1 MLQIL
6 FSWCIISSSISYFL
20 PWIST
25 NNLNIFSEFP
35 IRILCVDAT
44 KLSRIDYNGNNNVG
58 NDQFIIRAEE
68 NVQIG
73 QSGKI
78 TSNYLKI
85 IAYNKY
91 PKYQQYLSNQ
101 IYLLLIFDLS
111 ISIFIFINITACFN
125 KHRHNTHHF

>member
-6 FSWCIISSSISYFL
+6 FSWCVISSSISYFL

-35 IRILCVDAT
+35 IGILCVDAT

-85 IAYNKY
+85 IAYNKAS
-91 PKYQQYLSNQ
+91 K
-101 IYLLLIFDLS
+101 
-111 ISIFIFINITACFN
+111 FN
-125 KHRHNTHHF
+125 ELY

>member
-6 FSWCIISSSISYFL
+6 FSWCVISSSISYFL

-44 KLSRIDYNGNNNVG
+44 KLSRIDYSGNNNVG

-78 TSNYLKI
+78 ASNTLKI

-91 PKYQQYLSNQ
+91 PKN
-101 IYLLLIFDLS
+101 IFLLIFYFS
-111 ISIFIFINITACFN
+111 ISIFIFINITACFY